1 MSTFNQSLLCFLEGG
16 ANQLASLSM
25 VYTDNASIPI
35 NSTEHVTMLI
45 IIFFFY
51 LGNNS
56 MDLSMHLY
64 EHCFVMTN
72 EESKRHTM

>member
-1 MSTFNQSLLCFLEGG
+1 
-16 ANQLASLSM
+16 
-25 VYTDNASIPI
+25 
-35 NSTEHVTMLI
+35 MLI